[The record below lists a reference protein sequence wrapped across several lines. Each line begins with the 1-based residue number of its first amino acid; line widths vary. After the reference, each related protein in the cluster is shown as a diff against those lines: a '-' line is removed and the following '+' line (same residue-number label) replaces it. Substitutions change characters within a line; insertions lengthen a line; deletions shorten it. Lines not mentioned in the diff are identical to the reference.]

1 MPLLVLPLDFDH
13 VSPHLDLQ
21 LLRREMLH
29 VQADGKLVVVQV
41 HLMAKQFG
49 LGKKALYLSGS
60 LEIPDTKHFH
70 VLDTSLQT
78 LTPKLPEKI
87 WNKRYGSLGPLSIL
101 QNLHLVE

>member
-1 MPLLVLPLDFDH
+1 THLPLLVLPLDFDH

-70 VLDTSLQT
+70 APGFTRRLRTQPGSFVLALGTMDGM
-78 LTPKLPEKI
+78 LP
-87 WNKRYGSLGPLSIL
+87 
-101 QNLHLVE
+101 QLHH